1 MNVTV
6 NCKNTSII
14 PPIKVYRTLTN
25 SGLKEAKDF
34 IESKIPRNSHS
45 NVGDF
50 SFNVETN
57 LSMEAIK
64 NINFSVITIVP
75 GLDVPNLEFNILVY
89 GNYTKF
95 SVKGVEISSTMKINN
110 KDAQKF
116 FALIM
121 ETFGYNS

>member
-14 PPIKVYRTLTN
+14 PPIKVYRRLTN

-34 IESKIPRNSHS
+34 IEPKITRNSHS
-45 NVGDF
+45 NVGEF

-57 LSMEAIK
+57 LSMEEILD
-64 NINFSVITIVP
+64 INEPGITIVP
-75 GLDVPNLEFNILVY
+75 GLDVPSLEFNILVY
-89 GNYTKF
+89 GNYTSF
-95 SVKGVEISSTMKINN
+95 SVKGVEISSTMKMNN

-121 ETFGYNS
+121 ETFT

>member
-6 NCKNTSII
+6 NCKNPSIL
-14 PPIKVYRTLTN
+14 PPIKIYRRLTN

-34 IESKIPRNSHS
+34 IEPKITRNSHS
-45 NVGDF
+45 NVGEF

-57 LSMEAIK
+57 LSMEEIK
-64 NINFSVITIVP
+64 GINEPDITIVP
-75 GLDVPNLEFNILVY
+75 TPNLDVPNLEFNILVY
-89 GNYTKF
+89 GNYTSF
-95 SVKGVEISSTMKINN
+95 SVKGVEISSTMKMNN

-121 ETFGYNS
+121 ETFT